1 MKFSTRTTYG
11 LRAMIVLANSK
22 GKTTVPLS
30 FISNKEKISL
40 GYLER
45 LFSKLKKSGL
55 VKSEIGAGG
64 GYYLSK
70 KPSEI
75 LVYDIVKTLEGD
87 IAPFKCVDE
96 NGKIK
101 CIAKDKCGAT
111 DVLIKVQQAINK
123 TLKSIRLSDLV

>member
-1 MKFSTRTTYG
+1 
-11 LRAMIVLANSK
+11 MIALANSK
-22 GKTTVPLS
+22 REVSIPLS
-30 FISNKEKISL
+30 FISEKEKISL

-45 LFSKLKKSGL
+45 LFVKLKKSGL

-70 KPSEI
+70 KPAEI
-75 LVYDIVKTLEGD
+75 LVFDIVKALEGN

-123 TLKSIRLSDLV
+123 TLKSMKLSDLV